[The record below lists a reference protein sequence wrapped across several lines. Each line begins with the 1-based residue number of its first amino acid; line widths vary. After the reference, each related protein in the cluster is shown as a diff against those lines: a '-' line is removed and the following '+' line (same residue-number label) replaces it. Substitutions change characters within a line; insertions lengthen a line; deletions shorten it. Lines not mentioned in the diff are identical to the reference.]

1 MRDYEVV
8 YIFKSSLG
16 TEEIESRV
24 QTYHEKILAGSD
36 AEITAVVHWGKRELA
51 YPIDKDRNGYYVV
64 AQFSAPPDVLPA
76 FEHVLKFDEDLLRHL
91 IVISEGELPTPP
103 VDTGEPDR
111 DGDDRPRR
119 DGDDRPRRGDD
130 DRPRRGDDSGAGD
143 SGDGDAGDD
152 SGDGDSGDDVER
164 EA

>member
-16 TEEIESRV
+16 TEEIDSRV
-24 QTYHEKILAGSD
+24 QSYHEKILTSSD
-36 AEITAVVHWGKRELA
+36 AAITAMVHWGKRELA

-76 FEHVLKFDEDLLRHL
+76 FERALKFDDDLLRHL
-91 IVISEGELPTPP
+91 VVISEGELPTPP
-103 VDTGEPDR
+103 VDTGEPGR
-111 DGDDRPRR
+111 
-119 DGDDRPRRGDD
+119 DD
-130 DRPRRGDDSGAGD
+130 DRTSLDDHGTRTDSDVESNGETRDDDSSD
-143 SGDGDAGDD
+143 HPSDDDGSDD
-152 SGDGDSGDDVER
+152 GSDDDDVEQ

>member
-36 AEITAVVHWGKRELA
+36 AAITAIVHWGKRELA
-51 YPIDKDRNGYYVV
+51 YPIDKERNGYYVV

-76 FEHVLKFDEDLLRHL
+76 FERALKFDDDLLRHL
-91 IVISEGELPTPP
+91 VVISEGELPTPP
-103 VDTGEPDR
+103 VDTGELGR
-111 DGDDRPRR
+111 
-119 DGDDRPRRGDD
+119 DD
-130 DRPRRGDDSGAGD
+130 DRPSPRLDDDGPQMDEDID
-143 SGDGDAGDD
+143 SSDETRDD
-152 SGDGDSGDDVER
+152 YSSDDESDDDVEQ

>member
-36 AEITAVVHWGKRELA
+36 AAITAIVHWGKRELA

-76 FEHVLKFDEDLLRHL
+76 FERALKFDEDLLRHL
-91 IVISEGELPTPP
+91 VVISEGELPTPP

-111 DGDDRPRR
+111 DDDRPRR
-119 DGDDRPRRGDD
+119 DDDRPRRDD
-130 DRPRRGDDSGAGD
+130 DEPPPDEDVKFNDEKRDDDSD
-143 SGDGDAGDD
+143 
-152 SGDGDSGDDVER
+152 DDVEDDDVEQ

>member
-76 FEHVLKFDEDLLRHL
+76 FERVLKLDDDLLRHL
-91 IVISEGELPTPP
+91 VVISEGELPTPP

-111 DGDDRPRR
+111 D
-119 DGDDRPRRGDD
+119 DD
-130 DRPRRGDDSGAGD
+130 DRARRDDDDSD
-143 SGDGDAGDD
+143 DDD
-152 SGDGDSGDDVER
+152 SDSDDSDSDDSDDDDSDDDVEQ